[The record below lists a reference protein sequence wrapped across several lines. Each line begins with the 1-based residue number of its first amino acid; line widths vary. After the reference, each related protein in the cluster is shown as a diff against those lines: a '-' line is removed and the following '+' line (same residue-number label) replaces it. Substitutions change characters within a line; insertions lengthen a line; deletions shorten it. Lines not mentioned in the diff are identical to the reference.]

1 VNTCSFLNPSI
12 QEVVMLKLYG
22 IKNCSTMKNASNW
35 LANHGLDFELH
46 DYKKQGLGAARLQTW
61 VTELGWEALV
71 NRRGTTWRTLPEA
84 EREGINAASAIELML
99 ANPSLIKRP
108 VLDLGTRR
116 LVGFSPDTYAAA
128 LKKC

>member
-1 VNTCSFLNPSI
+1 
-12 QEVVMLKLYG
+12 MLKLYG

-46 DYKKQGLGAARLQTW
+46 DYKKQGLDAKRLQTW
-61 VTELGWEALV
+61 VTELGWETLV

-84 EREGINAASAIELML
+84 EREGINEASAIELML

-128 LKKC
+128 LKRC